1 MQSQEGTGGEPAAG
15 GPGLRGPVVRRPATA
30 AEAKALAHPL
40 RMRILRL
47 CLDRSL
53 TNKQLAEWLGKDPG
67 TVLHHVR
74 TLVASGFL
82 VPDEV
87 RQGPKGALEK
97 PYRATGKSW
106 TLSLE
111 ESPVPEATTTQAM
124 LEAFLAE
131 LAEAGGPSAATSF
144 NRLALTLNKASR
156 DELLARVLAILDEFV
171 TRPPDPD
178 GEPYGLLFG
187 MHRRPLGPDGPVRP
201 TGGAAPEPSDS
212 PGDQDP
218 GSGGVAPRS

>member
-1 MQSQEGTGGEPAAG
+1 MFPMKGEEQEQAG
-15 GPGLRGPVVRRPATA
+15 APSLRGPVVRRPATA

-47 CLDRSL
+47 CLDQAL

-74 TLVASGFL
+74 TLVATGFL
-82 VPDEV
+82 VPEEV
-87 RQGPKGALEK
+87 RQGEKGALEK

-111 ESPVPEATTTQAM
+111 ESPVSEATATLAM

-131 LAEAGGPSAATSF
+131 LAEA
-144 NRLALTLNKASR
+144 
-156 DELLARVLAILDEFV
+156 
-171 TRPPDPD
+171 
-178 GEPYGLLFG
+178 
-187 MHRRPLGPDGPVRP
+187 
-201 TGGAAPEPSDS
+201 
-212 PGDQDP
+212 
-218 GSGGVAPRS
+218 

>member
-1 MQSQEGTGGEPAAG
+1 MEPME
-15 GPGLRGPVVRRPATA
+15 PMEPMIRGPVVRRPATA
-30 AEAKALAHPL
+30 AEAKALSHPL

-74 TLVASGFL
+74 TLVATGFL
-82 VPDEV
+82 VADEV
-87 RQGPKGALEK
+87 RQGEKGALEK

-111 ESPVPEATTTQAM
+111 ESSVPAGVDAQAM
-124 LEAFLAE
+124 LDAFQAE
-131 LAEAGGPSAATSF
+131 LAEAGPDAAAAF
-144 NRLALTLNKASR
+144 NRLPLTLNTASR
-156 DELLARVLAILDEFV
+156 KELESRVLAILDEFV

-178 GEPYGLLFG
+178 GEPYGLLFA
-187 MHRRPLGPDGPVRP
+187 MHRRR
-201 TGGAAPEPSDS
+201 S
-212 PGDQDP
+212 PGQPP
-218 GSGGVAPRS
+218 GSGGVEPRS

>member
-1 MQSQEGTGGEPAAG
+1 MSEGKEPNPGTGGQAAG
-15 GPGLRGPVVRRPATA
+15 GPLVRGPVVRRPATA

-74 TLVASGFL
+74 TLVKTGFL

-87 RQGPKGALEK
+87 RPGEKGALEK

-111 ESPVPEATTTQAM
+111 ESPVPEGIDAQAM
-124 LEAFLAE
+124 LEAFQAE
-131 LAEAGGPSAATSF
+131 LAEAGPGAAAGF

-156 DELLARVLAILDEFV
+156 QELESRVLAILDEFV

-178 GEPYGLLFG
+178 GEPYGLLFA
-187 MHRRPLGPDGPVRP
+187 MHRRSPGPDPGGGPARP
-201 TGGAAPEPSDS
+201 PRTP
-212 PGDQDP
+212 PGQDP